1 MSGSPQNITR
11 DNHYLPEFLLRQWAS
26 EGKIFLYRILVS
38 APTVREWQQK
48 PTSSV
53 GFRDDLYTLFSGG
66 REVDEFEKW
75 TQAIE
80 TPAATSIHKLTAGS
94 KLTPQDW
101 CNIIR
106 LVALQDLRTPQGFL
120 ELRKL
125 WDRIIPDA
133 LNKSME
139 EAIEYLESAHARGE
153 RLPERTEGPDPI
165 GRLVRIEIEPPNQP
179 GSDKAKI
186 RATVPSGRHL
196 WLETVRNLMEHG
208 AKVLFTHRWS
218 VAAPF
223 GDLQWPLPDHPVLR
237 LNWNSESDYNFGGGW
252 NSPGTEIMMPL
263 SPQHLLYVKVG
274 AKMRNRFAFGQKATQ
289 LLQRLL
295 AERAHRFI
303 FATRNEEW
311 VATARPRTV
320 DVEAMAAEDQAWRE
334 WHQDQLASEI
344 ALEQRPALL
353 RRQPNGD
360 L

>member
-1 MSGSPQNITR
+1 MTRSPQNITR

-38 APTVREWQQK
+38 APTVLEWQQK

-94 KLTPQDW
+94 QITPQDW
-101 CNIIR
+101 RNIIR

-139 EAIEYLESAHARGE
+139 EAIEHLESAHARG
-153 RLPERTEGPDPI
+153 RDPI
-165 GRLVRIEIEPPNQP
+165 GRLVRIEIEPPDEP
-179 GSDKAKI
+179 GSGKAKI

-196 WLETVRNLMEHG
+196 WLETVRNLME
-208 AKVLFTHRWS
+208 
-218 VAAPF
+218 
-223 GDLQWPLPDHPVLR
+223 
-237 LNWNSESDYNFGGGW
+237 N
-252 NSPGTEIMMPL
+252 GT
-263 SPQHLLYVKVG
+263 
-274 AKMRNRFAFGQKATQ
+274 
-289 LLQRLL
+289 
-295 AERAHRFI
+295 
-303 FATRNEEW
+303 
-311 VATARPRTV
+311 
-320 DVEAMAAEDQAWRE
+320 
-334 WHQDQLASEI
+334 
-344 ALEQRPALL
+344 
-353 RRQPNGD
+353 
-360 L
+360 